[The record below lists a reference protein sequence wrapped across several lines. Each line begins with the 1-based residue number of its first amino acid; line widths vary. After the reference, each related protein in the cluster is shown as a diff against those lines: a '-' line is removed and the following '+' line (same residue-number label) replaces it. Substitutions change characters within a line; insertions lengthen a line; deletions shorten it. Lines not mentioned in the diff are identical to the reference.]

1 MNNLTRFDQGGI
13 ELVINTQTG
22 EAFASQAGYARMSGV
37 GYATIKKRVERL
49 KGGES
54 SSFTVAEIQT
64 VGGLQDVKLV
74 PFSILIDWLMADY
87 HQSPTQQR
95 FNTLKALY
103 THQGIETEVLQNLHN
118 FNKGNK
124 SNLKGLD
131 REKQIQ
137 LAYHLRYGG
146 EIEYPTANGR
156 IDLLTDTTIYEFKIF
171 KDYKNCLGQLLAY
184 DDCVPQLKLCAVLF
198 GVPKTLKFNG
208 SECKRIEALLQKYG
222 IITKFLR

>member
-1 MNNLTRFDQGGI
+1 MNLTRFETKDGI
-13 ELVINTQTG
+13 ELIIDTQTG
-22 EAFASQAGYARMSGV
+22 ESFATQAGYARMSGKSKS
-37 GYATIKKRVERL
+37 TISERMSRGVRL
-49 KGGES
+49 GDIIE
-54 SSFTVAEIQT
+54 AEIQT
-64 VGGLQDVKLV
+64 AGGLQDVKLV
-74 PFSILIDWLMADY
+74 SFSLLIDWLMADY
-87 HQSPTQQR
+87 HQNPTQQR

-124 SNLKGLD
+124 SKLKGLD

-208 SECKRIEALLQKYG
+208 SECKRIEVLLQKYG
-222 IITKFLR
+222 IATKFLR